1 MGLIP
6 KIWGSEG
13 WHFIHSIALS
23 YPINPTD
30 EEKEKYK
37 KFLFTLPDVLPCSI
51 CGEHF
56 KENLEKFSPKLDSR
70 EDFWKWSVDV
80 HNEVNKSNDKPTLS
94 YDEAYKEFEKN
105 YTKNFDKENI
115 EKQDLSLIE
124 LFAGI
129 SFTFIIINLLN
140 K

>member
-1 MGLIP
+1 MGLNP
-6 KIWGSEG
+6 QIWGRQG
-13 WHFIHSIALS
+13 WHFIHSVALS
-23 YPINPTD
+23 YPITPTD
-30 EEKEKYK
+30 EEKENYK
-37 KFLFTLPDVLPCSI
+37 KFLFSLPDTLPCSI

-56 KENLEKFSPKLDSR
+56 KENLEKFPPKLDSR

-94 YDEAYKEFEKN
+94 YDEAYKEFENN
-105 YTKNFDKENI
+105 YQKNFDADNKPTQEV
-115 EKQDLSLIE
+115 SFVE